1 MFNLCFP
8 FIPSLFYIV
17 LNDDYML
24 CKVTLGVLKGASK
37 LNVLLLLFRMHW
49 FTFRSLEHRYFY
61 LFIYFQFLRRCFKD
75 ANFSAI
81 IQNQMEKPVGFLSRE
96 PRATLTSGLAN
107 TRHPSTTIL

>member
-37 LNVLLLLFRMHW
+37 LNVLLLLLL
-49 FTFRSLEHRYFY
+49 SLGDQTS
-61 LFIYFQFLRRCFKD
+61 QFCGDSRDFESCVPTKACRHAKMSNHYEMSPVVSD
-75 ANFSAI
+75 YIAN
-81 IQNQMEKPVGFLSRE
+81 VVL
-96 PRATLTSGLAN
+96 L
-107 TRHPSTTIL
+107 

>member
-37 LNVLLLLFRMHW
+37 LNVLLLLLLYN
-49 FTFRSLEHRYFY
+49 TLLSLRH
-61 LFIYFQFLRRCFKD
+61 I
-75 ANFSAI
+75 S
-81 IQNQMEKPVGFLSRE
+81 LSGNVSFDVFC
-96 PRATLTSGLAN
+96 P
-107 TRHPSTTIL
+107 

>member
-37 LNVLLLLFRMHW
+37 LNVLLLLLLLDRESAQIRRYHLVICLPRCHENTIATSHW
-49 FTFRSLEHRYFY
+49 LN
-61 LFIYFQFLRRCFKD
+61 L
-75 ANFSAI
+75 
-81 IQNQMEKPVGFLSRE
+81 
-96 PRATLTSGLAN
+96 
-107 TRHPSTTIL
+107 

>member
-37 LNVLLLLFRMHW
+37 LNVLLLLLLLDALDLLHLDTW
-49 FTFRSLEHRYFY
+49 SKSN
-61 LFIYFQFLRRCFKD
+61 FIFLCE
-75 ANFSAI
+75 
-81 IQNQMEKPVGFLSRE
+81 Q
-96 PRATLTSGLAN
+96 
-107 TRHPSTTIL
+107 

>member
-37 LNVLLLLFRMHW
+37 LNVLLLL
-49 FTFRSLEHRYFY
+49 L
-61 LFIYFQFLRRCFKD
+61 LFKYMRPLRVE
-75 ANFSAI
+75 SS
-81 IQNQMEKPVGFLSRE
+81 EEL
-96 PRATLTSGLAN
+96 
-107 TRHPSTTIL
+107 

>member
-37 LNVLLLLFRMHW
+37 LNGLLLLLLFDG
-49 FTFRSLEHRYFY
+49 SLIKLPRT
-61 LFIYFQFLRRCFKD
+61 
-75 ANFSAI
+75 ATTSSA
-81 IQNQMEKPVGFLSRE
+81 MLC
-96 PRATLTSGLAN
+96 
-107 TRHPSTTIL
+107 TILWTDDNGMPKALDTTR

>member
-37 LNVLLLLFRMHW
+37 LNVLLLL
-49 FTFRSLEHRYFY
+49 L
-61 LFIYFQFLRRCFKD
+61 LFILETQIPTI
-75 ANFSAI
+75 S
-81 IQNQMEKPVGFLSRE
+81 EKPVKAWRISWTT
-96 PRATLTSGLAN
+96 ASGIQRLLEVVSA
-107 TRHPSTTIL
+107 ILR